1 MELRIADTF
10 TESLARLTSDE
21 QKSVKNTAF
30 DLQMN
35 PASPGMNFHRL
46 EKPKD
51 KNFFSIRINDDI
63 RLILHRTQNSV
74 LLCYVDHHDK
84 AYRWAERRK
93 LETHPKTGAAQFVE
107 IRERVEDVVVTR
119 YIESDLKTLTT
130 STQKPL
136 LFTGITDDEM
146 MSYGIPIDWLEI
158 VKEANEDSLL
168 EIVDHLPQEAAEAL
182 LELATGGKPK
192 LAITAQPGTDPF
204 DHPDAMRRFRV
215 MTDIDALSQAL
226 DYPWDKWTVF
236 LHPAQRQII
245 EREYTGPAR
254 VSGSAGTGKT
264 IVALHRAVFL
274 VRKSK
279 EYRVLLAT
287 FSETLAN
294 VLHDR
299 MRRLIS
305 NEPRLAERL
314 EVKSL
319 TSVGIRLYT
328 QQFGK
333 PELLSS
339 EQLKNIVIEVLSEFP
354 HTKFSASFLL
364 NEWRE
369 IVDTW
374 QLSSWES
381 YRDVR
386 RLGRK
391 TRLSEKV
398 RQSLWEI
405 FEVINKRVSTSG
417 LITNAGLFTCLTQ
430 YYTSGGRAP
439 FDFVVIDESQ
449 DITASQLSFLATIG
463 LNKPECLFFAGDLG
477 QRIFQTPFSW
487 KSVGV
492 DIRGRSKSLSVNYRT
507 SHQIRQHADHLL
519 DPELKDVDGITET
532 RNGTIS
538 VFNGPTPEFK
548 AFADPISEQEGISKW
563 ILNRLND
570 KVTAHEI
577 GLIVRSEKEL
587 SRAKNAVEL
596 TGMPYRILDQ
606 QMTQISGS
614 ICICTMHLAKGLE
627 FRSVV
632 VMACDDQ
639 ILPLQERI
647 EEVTD
652 EADLE
657 EVYATERHLLYVAVT
672 RARDHLIVTSGGP
685 ASEFIDDLKIT
696 KRN

>member
-1 MELRIADTF
+1 
-10 TESLARLTSDE
+10 
-21 QKSVKNTAF
+21 
-30 DLQMN
+30 
-35 PASPGMNFHRL
+35 
-46 EKPKD
+46 
-51 KNFFSIRINDDI
+51 
-63 RLILHRTQNSV
+63 
-74 LLCYVDHHDK
+74 
-84 AYRWAERRK
+84 
-93 LETHPKTGAAQFVE
+93 
-107 IRERVEDVVVTR
+107 
-119 YIESDLKTLTT
+119 
-130 STQKPL
+130 
-136 LFTGITDDEM
+136 
-146 MSYGIPIDWLEI
+146 
-158 VKEANEDSLL
+158 
-168 EIVDHLPQEAAEAL
+168 
-182 LELATGGKPK
+182 
-192 LAITAQPGTDPF
+192 
-204 DHPDAMRRFRV
+204 

-274 VRKSK
+274 AKKSQ
-279 EYRVLLAT
+279 ESRVLLAT

-328 QQFGK
+328 QQFDR
-333 PELLSS
+333 PELLSP
-339 EQLKNIVIEVLSEFP
+339 EQLKNIVTEVASEFP
-354 HTKFSASFLL
+354 HTKFSASFLM

-398 RQSLWEI
+398 RHALWEI
-405 FEVINKRVSTSG
+405 FEVINKRISTSG
-417 LITNAGLFTCLTQ
+417 LITSAGLFTCLTQ
-430 YYTSGGRAP
+430 HYTSGGRSP

-449 DITASQLSFLATIG
+449 DITASQLSFLAAIG

-538 VFNGPTPEFK
+538 VFNGPTPEFNE
-548 AFADPISEQEGISKW
+548 FADPISEQEGISKW
-563 ILNRLND
+563 ILSRLND

-577 GLIVRSEKEL
+577 GVIVRSEKEL

-639 ILPLQERI
+639 IIPLQERI